1 MEGLPLS
8 RFLVIGG
15 AHLDRRGQVKG
26 PLHLHASNPGQWAE
40 MAGGG
45 AFNAARNLARL
56 GHAVRLV
63 APRGG
68 DPAGETVARAAADA
82 GVEDTPITFLDRA
95 TPTYSAILDS
105 HGDLVVALADMALY
119 DAFSPRQC
127 DRRTLRDAI
136 ADADAVLVD
145 ANLPE
150 ATIARLARRCDEA
163 GRPLS
168 AIAISPAKIV
178 RLEPVL
184 ASLSSLF
191 MNRREAEALVGPLAD
206 DWRAQAE
213 QLRAAGIERGIVTAG
228 AGAALA
234 FDRHDTFLL
243 PAIEGCS
250 IVDVTGAGDALAAA
264 TLAFLQGGLTFTD
277 ACRHGVAAASLV
289 VESAEPAPPGLTL
302 DAVRARLALVPPIDP
317 LHLKR

>member
-1 MEGLPLS
+1 MS

-26 PLHLHASNPGQWAE
+26 ALHLHASNPGHWE
-40 MAGGG
+40 ETAGGG

-105 HGDLVVALADMALY
+105 QGDLVVALADMALY

-127 DRRTLRDAI
+127 DRRPLRDAI
-136 ADADAVLVD
+136 AEADAVLVD
-145 ANLPE
+145 ANIPE
-150 ATIARLARRCDEA
+150 ATINRLARRCGEA

-178 RLEPVL
+178 RLKPVL
-184 ASLSSLF
+184 SALSCLF
-191 MNRREAEALVGPLAD
+191 MNRREAEALVGPLAED
-206 DWRAQAE
+206 GQTQAE
-213 QLRAAGIERGIVTAG
+213 QLRAVGIARAIVTAG
-228 AGAALA
+228 SGPALA
-234 FDRHDTFLL
+234 FDQQQTFLL
-243 PAIEGCS
+243 STIEGCT

-264 TLAFLQGGLTFTD
+264 TLGALQAGLPFME
-277 ACRHGVAAASLV
+277 ACHYGVAAASLA